1 MEKNRVDEIF
11 ARPLGTNIPTTEEYT
26 MTYRT
31 ATLLCALL
39 LISACGQSDNQPAPK
54 LFKDQ
59 RDVLD
64 KAKTVEPAQQKQ
76 DEEQRKMIEQQTQ

>member
-1 MEKNRVDEIF
+1 
-11 ARPLGTNIPTTEEYT
+11 

-39 LISACGQSDNQPAPK
+39 LAACSPNDNEPPAPK

-59 RDVLD
+59 RDTLD
-64 KAKTVEPAQQKQ
+64 KTRAVDAELQKQ
-76 DEEQRKMIEQQTQ
+76 DEAQRKAIEQQAQ